1 MARRSL
7 GTQAPRRARRS
18 ATRAW
23 LASLPIVLA
32 SLSLHPIAHA
42 QPAAA
47 SSAAPS
53 AAPSAEVQAEA
64 RRLFEAGRDH
74 ADAERWP
81 DAVTAFEGSRALLER
96 PSTLFNLASALVRVG
111 RALDA
116 LETVE
121 ALERIADPDRD
132 RALLSGM
139 AELRARAE
147 SSLRHVVLTVTPDTA
162 IVEVDGQ
169 PVEGAGARRE
179 LMLDPGPHA
188 ATVSLRGFTTER
200 VDIAL
205 GQDAV
210 AVTLRPRAA
219 RVHVEPSL
227 TSAAVSVD
235 GIARGLG
242 VVDIELE
249 PGQHVLEVTAHGHET
264 LTREIEVEPGDEL
277 TVAADLV
284 RVAVVVEAG
293 PDVPL
298 ILGLTLGGV
307 LVIAGL
313 ATALGV
319 AYGTTTEAPS
329 GGTANTVIAVPLTSP
344 MGLRF

>member
-1 MARRSL
+1 MARSPLCTRVPRP
-7 GTQAPRRARRS
+7 APRS

-23 LASLPIVLA
+23 LAPLPIVLA
-32 SLSLHPIAHA
+32 SLALHPSARA
-42 QPAAA
+42 QAPTD
-47 SSAAPS
+47 PS

-64 RRLFEAGRDH
+64 RRLFEAGRAH

-81 DAVTAFEGSRALLER
+81 DAVTAFESSRALLER

-111 RALDA
+111 RARDA
-116 LETVE
+116 LEALD
-121 ALERIADPDRD
+121 ALERIADPARD
-132 RALLSGM
+132 AVLLSGM

-147 SSLRHVVLTVTPDTA
+147 SSLRHVVLTVAPDTA
-162 IVEVDGQ
+162 LVEVDGQ
-169 PVEGAGARRE
+169 PVEGTGARRE
-179 LMLDPGPHA
+179 LTLDPGPHA
-188 ATVSLRGFTTER
+188 ATVSLRGYTTER

-210 AVTLRPRAA
+210 AVTLRPRVA
-219 RVHVEPSL
+219 RVHIEPSL

-235 GIARGLG
+235 GAPQGLG
-242 VVDIELE
+242 VVDVELA
-249 PGQHVLEVTAHGHET
+249 PGSHLLEVTADGYET

-284 RVAVVVEAG
+284 PVAVPVEAG

-298 ILGLTLGGV
+298 IVGLSVGGV
-307 LVIAGL
+307 LVVAGL
-313 ATALGV
+313 ATVLGV
-319 AYGTTTEAPS
+319 VFGVTTEPAS
-329 GGTANTVIAVPLTSP
+329 GGTTNTVIAVPLSSP